1 MIRAILTEVAIFLIP
16 FILYA
21 VYLVITRAA
30 LTHRSSW
37 PFRVVA
43 WLLIAALALVIISLL
58 LLVHYSG
65 APPGATYV
73 PAHVEDGRLVPGTEK
88 SGAEK

>member
-1 MIRAILTEVAIFLIP
+1 MIRAVLTEVAVFLIP

-21 VYLVITRAA
+21 AYLVITRSA

-37 PFRVVA
+37 PLRVVG
-43 WLLIAALALVIISLL
+43 WLLLSALMLVIVSLL

-73 PAHVEDGRLVPGTEK
+73 PAHIEDGRLVPGVEK
-88 SGAEK
+88 

>member
-1 MIRAILTEVAIFLIP
+1 MIRAVLTEVAIFLIP
-16 FILYA
+16 FIFYA
-21 VYLVITRAA
+21 TYLVITRSA

-37 PFRVVA
+37 PFRIVG
-43 WLLIAALALVIISLL
+43 WLLISALALVILSLL

-73 PAHVEDGRLVPGTEK
+73 PAHIEDGRLVPGVEK
-88 SGAEK
+88 

>member
-1 MIRAILTEVAIFLIP
+1 MIRAVLTEVGIFLIP

-21 VYLVITRAA
+21 AYLMIIRAA
-30 LTHRSSW
+30 VLHRSSW
-37 PFRVVA
+37 PLRVVG
-43 WLLIAALALVIISLL
+43 WLLLSALALVIVSLL

-73 PAHVEDGRLVPGTEK
+73 PAHIEDGRLVPGVEK
-88 SGAEK
+88 

>member
-1 MIRAILTEVAIFLIP
+1 MIRAVLTEVAIFLIP

-30 LTHRSSW
+30 LTHRASW

-43 WLLIAALALVIISLL
+43 WLLIAALALVIVSLL

-73 PAHVEDGRLVPGTEK
+73 PAHVEDGRLVPG
-88 SGAEK
+88 AEK

>member
-1 MIRAILTEVAIFLIP
+1 MIRTILTEAAIFLIP

-21 VYLVITRAA
+21 AYLAITRAA
-30 LTHRSSW
+30 LTHRASW

-73 PAHVEDGRLVPGTEK
+73 PAHVEDGRLVPGVEK
-88 SGAEK
+88 

>member
-21 VYLVITRAA
+21 VYLVATRAA

-37 PFRVVA
+37 PFRIVA

-73 PAHVEDGRLVPGTEK
+73 PAHIEDGRLVPG
-88 SGAEK
+88 AEK